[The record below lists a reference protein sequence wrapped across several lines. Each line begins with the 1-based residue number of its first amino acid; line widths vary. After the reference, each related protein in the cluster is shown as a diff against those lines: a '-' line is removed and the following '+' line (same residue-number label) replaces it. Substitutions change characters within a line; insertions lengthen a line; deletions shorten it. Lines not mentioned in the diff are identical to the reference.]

1 MNIVAVVGN
10 AASDPDLRHTSNG
23 RAVSTFR
30 IAVSRASTDQA
41 DFFDVV
47 CWERQAEVIKQYV
60 TIGRRMSVE
69 GRLRHTSWEDDKGRH
84 SRVEIVAHR
93 IQLLGG
99 PRTPSPETTST
110 PAEQREP
117 EPQVI

>member
-1 MNIVAVVGN
+1 MNIVAIVGN
-10 AASDPDLRHTSNG
+10 AATDPDLRHTSNG

-30 IAVSRASTDQA
+30 IAVSRQSADQA

-60 TIGRRMSVE
+60 TIGRRLSVE

-93 IQLLGG
+93 IQLLG
-99 PRTPSPETTST
+99 PRAAGTTAEAAAS
-110 PAEQREP
+110 EQREP